1 MTLRSIRGLDPYI
14 QEPAS
19 LQYEPRAKRGDLD
32 IRYSYDTI
40 PYDHM
45 QQPTCSYLGIDVSK
59 DHLDLFRRTGDRTRK
74 HRFPNT
80 VQGHQALL
88 DWLGQEPTR
97 CCLEAS
103 GRYSID
109 VTLAL
114 VAAEDIEVMVANPRA
129 VKNFREASMRRSK
142 TDAVDAEVLCDYVQ
156 RMPFEAWEPPDEAYR
171 ELRAIT
177 RRIQALTVERAREKN
192 RLHAVAASQTAS
204 RVVINDIEVNIRHLT
219 RRIDELLRQA
229 RKVVCASDPLQE
241 AFDHLRSIP
250 GVACKSATLLLGE
263 IALLPADMSVREWIA
278 HAGLDP
284 KRHVSGTSVEQR
296 ERISK
301 VGNARIRRAL
311 YMPALVAVQHDPHV
325 RAFYDKLLGKG
336 KKPIVA
342 TVAVMRKLLHAIYGM
357 LKHGQ
362 DFAGEK
368 FYALPGKVPVGA

>member
-1 MTLRSIRGLDPYI
+1 
-14 QEPAS
+14 
-19 LQYEPRAKRGDLD
+19 
-32 IRYSYDTI
+32 
-40 PYDHM
+40 M

-59 DHLDLFRRTGDRTRK
+59 EHLDIFCRAEDRTRR

-80 VQGHQALL
+80 PQGHQALL
-88 DWLGQEPTR
+88 TWLGHEPTR

-109 VTLAL
+109 VALAL
-114 VAAEDIEVMVANPRA
+114 VQAEHFEVMVANPRA

-142 TDAVDAEVLCDYVQ
+142 TDALDAEVLCDYAQ
-156 RMPFEAWEPPDEAYR
+156 RMPFEAWQPPDQAHR
-171 ELRAIT
+171 ELQAIT

-192 RLHAVAASQTAS
+192 RLHAVASSQTAS
-204 RVVINDIEVNIRHLT
+204 RVVINDIEVNLRHLT

-241 AFDHLRSIP
+241 AFEHLLSIP
-250 GVACKSATLLLGE
+250 GVAHKSATLLLGE
-263 IALLPADMSVREWIA
+263 IALLPDDMSVREWVA
-278 HAGLDP
+278 YAGLDP

-301 VGNARIRRAL
+301 VGNARLRRAL
-311 YMPALVAVQHDPHV
+311 YMPALVAVQHNPHV
-325 RAFYDKLLGKG
+325 RAFYDKLLSKG

-342 TVAVMRKLLHAIYGM
+342 TVAVMRKLLHAIFGM

-362 DFAGEK
+362 DFDGAK
-368 FYALPGKVPVGA
+368 FYALPEKMLVTA

>member
-1 MTLRSIRGLDPYI
+1 
-14 QEPAS
+14 
-19 LQYEPRAKRGDLD
+19 
-32 IRYSYDTI
+32 
-40 PYDHM
+40 M
-45 QQPTCSYLGIDVSK
+45 QQHPQSYLGIDVSK
-59 DHLDLFRRTGDRTRK
+59 DHLDVFYRAEDRTRR
-74 HRFPNT
+74 HRFRNT
-80 VQGHQALL
+80 TAGHQALIN
-88 DWLGQEPTR
+88 WLGHEPTR

-109 VTLAL
+109 VALAL
-114 VAAEDIEVMVANPRA
+114 VEAKHLEVMVANPRA

-142 TDAVDAEVLCDYVQ
+142 TDALDAEVLCDYAQ
-156 RMPFEAWEPPDEAYR
+156 RMPFEAWEPPEEAHR

-192 RLHAVAASQTAS
+192 RLHAVASSQTAS
-204 RVVINDIEVNIRHLT
+204 RVVINDIEVNLRHLT

-229 RKVVCASDPLQE
+229 RKVIFASQPLKE
-241 AFDHLRSIP
+241 AFEHLLSIP
-250 GVACKSATLLLGE
+250 GVAHKSATLLLGE
-263 IALLPADMSVREWIA
+263 IALLPEEMSVREWVA

-342 TVAVMRKLLHAIYGM
+342 TVAVMRKLLHAIFGM

-368 FYALPGKVPVGA
+368 FYVLSEKVPVTT